1 MPIYIIKEPKKNNYC
16 KSTKYYKKDEKA
28 FTFFLHYRVL
38 PPPRFLIILT
48 YKISHTPTL
57 SLGKRVADSL

>member
-16 KSTKYYKKDEKA
+16 KSTKYYKKDEKV
-28 FTFFLHYRVL
+28 FTFFYTIVYYL
-38 PPPRFLIILT
+38 PRFLIILT

-57 SLGKRVADSL
+57 SLGKRVAL

>member
-16 KSTKYYKKDEKA
+16 KSTKYYKKDEEA

-38 PPPRFLIILT
+38 PPPQFFNYFNL
-48 YKISHTPTL
+48 
-57 SLGKRVADSL
+57 